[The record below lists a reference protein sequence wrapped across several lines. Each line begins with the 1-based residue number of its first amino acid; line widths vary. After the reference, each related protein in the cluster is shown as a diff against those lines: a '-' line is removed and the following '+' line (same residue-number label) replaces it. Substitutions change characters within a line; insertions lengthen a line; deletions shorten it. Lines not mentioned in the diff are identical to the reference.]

1 MVLSYRCNVPERPRP
16 AAIPGTYH
24 AADGRFYRA
33 RILPFKRAKIQTSV
47 ESLEISPFVRP
58 DQQED

>member
-1 MVLSYRCNVPERPRP
+1 MVLSYRCNVPDRPRP
-16 AAIPGTYH
+16 AATPGTYH
-24 AADGRFYRA
+24 AADGRSYRA

-47 ESLEISPFVRP
+47 ESLKINPIVGP